1 MLVTKDALYLI
12 CSPYNFLYN
21 YVCTLLLFVYI
32 YIGVPED
39 VNVVG
44 ELVTW
49 KPPTSRVSGY
59 VVKYH
64 AVGDVQRVELEVEVP
79 YVTLPVTLKGNYSVE
94 VCSNKK
100 KIFTFFITL
109 CSYTKIAFH
118 INICQIF
125 L

>member
-12 CSPYNFLYN
+12 CIVPITSFI
-21 YVCTLLLFVYI
+21 CTLLLFVYI
-32 YIGVPED
+32 YIYIGIPED
-39 VNVVG
+39 VNVIG

-49 KPPTSRVSGY
+49 KPPNSRVSGY

-79 YVTLPVTLKGNYSVE
+79 YVILPATLKGNYSVE

-100 KIFTFFITL
+100 CFINFFDNSLLIYKN
-109 CSYTKIAFH
+109 CISH
-118 INICQIF
+118 
-125 L
+125 

>member
-1 MLVTKDALYLI
+1 MLVTKNALYLI
-12 CSPYNFLYN
+12 CSPYNFLYM
-21 YVCTLLLFVYI
+21 YLFIYI

-49 KPPTSRVSGY
+49 KPPDSRVSGY

-79 YVTLPVTLKGNYSVE
+79 YVTLPATLKGNYLVE
-94 VCSNKK
+94 VC
-100 KIFTFFITL
+100 F
-109 CSYTKIAFH
+109 
-118 INICQIF
+118 CQIC

>member
-1 MLVTKDALYLI
+1 MLVTKNALYLI
-12 CSPYNFLYN
+12 CSPYNFLYM
-21 YVCTLLLFVYI
+21 YLYIYI

-49 KPPTSRVSGY
+49 KPPDSRVSGY

-79 YVTLPVTLKGNYSVE
+79 YVTLPATLKGNYLVE
-94 VCSNKK
+94 VCSNCF
-100 KIFTFFITL
+100 IYFF
-109 CSYTKIAFH
+109 
-118 INICQIF
+118 
-125 L
+125 